1 MSKAGNEAN
10 DHKILQAAMRQDLG
24 TFTAKVFSTVSPGDN
39 YLHNWHIDAVSHA
52 LMQIHHGKNR
62 RLIVTQ
68 PPRSLKSICTSVS
81 FVAWSLG
88 HDPSMRF
95 ACVSYSHELAASF
108 ARQFR
113 TVVTS
118 EWYRALFSTMRL
130 SKDTE
135 TECVTTKNGGR
146 FVVPVGGSFTGRGA
160 DVIIIDD
167 PLKADDAQSDK
178 ARRVVNDWFST
189 TVLSRLDDKQ
199 KGAIIVVAQRLH
211 EDDLPGRLLTEG
223 GWHHLDLPAIAQEDQ
238 EVPIGPDAVHR
249 RRKGEALH
257 PEREPLALLEGIK
270 REMGSLTFS
279 AQYLQR
285 PVPPEGNLIKRG
297 WIKWYDSP
305 PARTPGAQIVQSWD
319 VASTTGD
326 ARDWSVCTT
335 WLSFKRNYYLLDVWR
350 GRLEFPRLKHQLIAL
365 ARDHA
370 PNRILIEQA
379 GPGLHLIQEFRA
391 NPVPGVP
398 MPIGI
403 KPAGDKLV
411 RMEAQCARFEAG
423 QVYLPREAPW
433 LSELLHEI
441 LSFPNSRYD
450 DQIDSISQFLKR
462 AEANEP
468 RFALV
473 GGGGKVFCGGREV
486 TTGHSF

>member
-1 MSKAGNEAN
+1 
-10 DHKILQAAMRQDLG
+10 
-24 TFTAKVFSTVSPGDN
+24 
-39 YLHNWHIDAVSHA
+39 
-52 LMQIHHGKNR
+52 
-62 RLIVTQ
+62 
-68 PPRSLKSICTSVS
+68 
-81 FVAWSLG
+81 
-88 HDPSMRF
+88 
-95 ACVSYSHELAASF
+95 
-108 ARQFR
+108 
-113 TVVTS
+113 
-118 EWYRALFSTMRL
+118 MRL

-249 RRKGEALH
+249 HRTGEALH

-285 PVPPEGNLIKRG
+285 PVPPEGNLIKRCS
-297 WIKWYDSP
+297 IKWYDSP

-335 WLSFKRNYYLLDVWR
+335 WRSFKRNYYLLMSGADGWS
-350 GRLEFPRLKHQLIAL
+350 FL
-365 ARDHA
+365 A
-370 PNRILIEQA
+370 
-379 GPGLHLIQEFRA
+379 
-391 NPVPGVP
+391 
-398 MPIGI
+398 
-403 KPAGDKLV
+403 
-411 RMEAQCARFEAG
+411 
-423 QVYLPREAPW
+423 
-433 LSELLHEI
+433 
-441 LSFPNSRYD
+441 
-450 DQIDSISQFLKR
+450 
-462 AEANEP
+462 
-468 RFALV
+468 
-473 GGGGKVFCGGREV
+473 
-486 TTGHSF
+486 

>member
-1 MSKAGNEAN
+1 
-10 DHKILQAAMRQDLG
+10 MRQDLG

-118 EWYRALFSTMRL
+118 EWYRALFPKMRL

-167 PLKADDAQSDK
+167 PLKADDGPSDK
-178 ARRVVNDWFST
+178 ARRVINDWFPT
-189 TVLSRLDDKQ
+189 TVLSQLDDKQ

-238 EVPIGPDAVHR
+238 EIPIGPDAVHR

-305 PARTPGAQIVQSWD
+305 PARTTGAQVVQSWD

-326 ARDWSVCTT
+326 ARDSVGVHNLAIVQTKL
-335 WLSFKRNYYLLDVWR
+335 LSARC
-350 GRLEFPRLKHQLIAL
+350 L
-365 ARDHA
+365 ARTAGVSSLEASADRRCTRSCAQSHPHRAGGSRAA
-370 PNRILIEQA
+370 PYSGVQGEPCAGRAHTHWHQA
-379 GPGLHLIQEFRA
+379 RRGQASADGSSMRA
-391 NPVPGVP
+391 
-398 MPIGI
+398 
-403 KPAGDKLV
+403 L
-411 RMEAQCARFEAG
+411 
-423 QVYLPREAPW
+423 
-433 LSELLHEI
+433 
-441 LSFPNSRYD
+441 
-450 DQIDSISQFLKR
+450 
-462 AEANEP
+462 
-468 RFALV
+468 
-473 GGGGKVFCGGREV
+473 
-486 TTGHSF
+486 

>member
-1 MSKAGNEAN
+1 
-10 DHKILQAAMRQDLG
+10 
-24 TFTAKVFSTVSPGDN
+24 
-39 YLHNWHIDAVSHA
+39 
-52 LMQIHHGKNR
+52 
-62 RLIVTQ
+62 
-68 PPRSLKSICTSVS
+68 
-81 FVAWSLG
+81 
-88 HDPSMRF
+88 
-95 ACVSYSHELAASF
+95 
-108 ARQFR
+108 
-113 TVVTS
+113 
-118 EWYRALFSTMRL
+118 MRL

-238 EVPIGPDAVHR
+238 EIPIGPDAVHR

-285 PVPPEGNLIKRG
+285 PVPPEGNLIKRCS
-297 WIKWYDSP
+297 IKWYDSP